1 MCLNTARHQQV
12 KNRMKNISQIHE
24 DKLSNLRKQQQMN
37 QSSNEKLIIILRA
50 QLTIFHRINFQMI
63 R

>member
-1 MCLNTARHQQV
+1 MYLNTARHQQV

-50 QLTIFHRINFQMI
+50 QFTIFHRINFQMI

>member
-1 MCLNTARHQQV
+1 MCLNAARHQQV

-50 QLTIFHRINFQMI
+50 QFTIFHRINFQMI

>member
-12 KNRMKNISQIHE
+12 KNRMKNINQIHE

-50 QLTIFHRINFQMI
+50 QFTIFHRINFQMI

>member
-50 QLTIFHRINFQMI
+50 QLTIFHCINFQMI

>member
-50 QLTIFHRINFQMI
+50 QFTIFHRINFQMI

>member
-24 DKLSNLRKQQQMN
+24 DKLSNLRKKQQMN

-50 QLTIFHRINFQMI
+50 QFTIFHRINFQMI

>member
-24 DKLSNLRKQQQMN
+24 DKLYNLRKQQQMN

-50 QLTIFHRINFQMI
+50 QFTIFHRINFQMI

>member
-12 KNRMKNISQIHE
+12 KNQMKNISQIHE

-50 QLTIFHRINFQMI
+50 QFTIFHRINFQMI

>member
-1 MCLNTARHQQV
+1 MSLNTARHQQV

-24 DKLSNLRKQQQMN
+24 DKLYNLRKQQQMN

-50 QLTIFHRINFQMI
+50 QFTIFHRINFQMI

>member
-12 KNRMKNISQIHE
+12 KNRMKNISQTHE

-50 QLTIFHRINFQMI
+50 QFTIFHRINFQMI